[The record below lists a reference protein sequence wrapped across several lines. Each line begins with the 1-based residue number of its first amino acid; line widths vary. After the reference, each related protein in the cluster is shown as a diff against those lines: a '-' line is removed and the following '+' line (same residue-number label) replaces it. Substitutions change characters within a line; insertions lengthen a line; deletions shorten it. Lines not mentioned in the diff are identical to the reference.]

1 MIPMSDYAENVRK
14 IIHIA
19 ESYAKESMSAAIM
32 PAHLL
37 KALLHKDIGLAGF
50 IEKIDKD
57 YYSILDWAN
66 NYIAESPRSSGV
78 FKKPD
83 LSEGTE
89 EVIRE
94 GQNLQARFGCADLDP
109 YLLLAAVVTQGVGFS
124 AEQLKSLPLTPE
136 EVFTG
141 LQLQPSV
148 KYEGYNAPSFNI
160 TGKNLEKYA
169 INKNKGIESGLIQ
182 PVVGF
187 EKEIATIYA
196 VLGRKNKSNLLITGE
211 PGVGKTSFVNSFV
224 QHIVAGD
231 VPSFLAH
238 SVVYE
243 IDLMALLSDAN
254 YKGEIEDR
262 FKNIIH
268 EIKQFGNAI
277 LLIESVDKI
286 IDKQGPLYDISN
298 ILKQE
303 LNRGDIFLICTSS
316 TDNYTKHLEPDKEF
330 VNKFEKITIQEPD
343 FEQCFRILKGSINF
357 YEKYHGLTLSDNVIK
372 DAIRLSKRYMTEKAL
387 PDSAFDLLDRTMS
400 LIKTT
405 NDISEKDIDSIHA
418 KLIELRASVKG
429 QEPESLMMK
438 LNWIHYELYNRV
450 SCLLTGQLEH
460 DDVDFRKI
468 EKADSRIEHLES
480 IIRKLTVLAKKK
492 RLFVENT
499 DLFSVISKQTGIP
512 VGKLQ
517 SKERDK
523 LLNAEVELNKRVV
536 GQDHAIRIIVNALK
550 ISGANLHE
558 KGKPI
563 GSFFLLGPTGTGKT
577 ELAKT
582 LAEFLFE
589 DETNM
594 IRFDMSEFSESH
606 SAALLLGAPPWYVG
620 YEEGGLLVNKIRQ
633 RPYSVVLF
641 DEIEKAHSDV
651 YNVFLQIIGEG
662 RVHDKLGRIG
672 DFSNA
677 LVLFTSNV
685 ASDYIFE
692 SYEKLKIPESDALMK
707 IMSQY
712 FRQEFL
718 GRFKDFG
725 GAIIPFSPIT
735 EETNLKIFNIN
746 CNKFLA
752 TLAEQGIS
760 FVVHETAR
768 KSLALSGFSKQFGA
782 RPILGIIYN
791 KIKQPIAE
799 LLLLKK
805 ITSGSEI
812 ELQYVDNE
820 YKWIF

>member
-1 MIPMSDYAENVRK
+1 MSDYPENVRK

-37 KALLHKDIGLAGF
+37 KALLHKDFGLSGF
-50 IEKIDKD
+50 IEKMDKD

-66 NYIAESPRSSGV
+66 KHIAESPRSSGM

-94 GQNLQARFGCADLDP
+94 AQNLQVRFGSAELDP
-109 YLLLAAVVTQGVGFS
+109 LLLLASIVTPGIGFS
-124 AEQLKSLPLTPE
+124 PERLKSLPLTPE
-136 EVFTG
+136 EIFTG
-141 LQLQPSV
+141 MKIQPSL
-148 KYEGYNAPSFNI
+148 KSKDHTAAPYNI
-160 TGKNLEKYA
+160 TSKNLEKYT
-169 INKNKGIESGLIQ
+169 INKNKEVESGLIQ
-182 PVVGF
+182 TVVGF

-211 PGVGKTSFVNSFV
+211 SGVGKTSFVNSFV
-224 QHIVAGD
+224 QNIVAGD

-238 SVVYE
+238 SIVYE
-243 IDLMALLSDAN
+243 IDLGALLSDAN

-262 FKNIIH
+262 FKNIIN
-268 EIKQFGNAI
+268 EIKLFDEAI

-286 IDKQGPLYDISN
+286 MDKQGSLFGISS

-303 LNRGDIFLICTSS
+303 LNKGKLFLICTAS
-316 TDNYTKHLEPDKEF
+316 TDNYTKHIETDKEF
-330 VNKFEKITIQEPD
+330 VNKFEKVTLQEPD
-343 FEQCFRILKGSINF
+343 FEQCFRILKGAVDF
-357 YEKYHGLTLSDNVIK
+357 YEKYHGLTISDNVIK
-372 DAIRLSKRYMTEKAL
+372 EAIRLSKRYLNEKAL

-405 NDISEKDIDSIHA
+405 NDISEKDIASIQK
-418 KLIELRASVKG
+418 KLTDLKANINDLDH
-429 QEPESLMMK
+429 ESLIMK
-438 LNWIHYELYNRV
+438 LNWIHYELYNKV
-450 SCLLTGQLEH
+450 SCLLTGQVEEY
-460 DDVDFRKI
+460 DVDLKEIDKI
-468 EKADSRIEHLES
+468 ERRVEHFES
-480 IIRKLTVLAKKK
+480 IINKLIVLAKKK
-492 RLFVENT
+492 NLSVQII
-499 DLFSVISKQTGIP
+499 DLYAVISKQTGIP

-523 LLNAEVELNKRVV
+523 LLNAEVVLKKRVV
-536 GQDHAIRIIVNALK
+536 GQDHAINIIVNALK

-606 SAALLLGAPPWYVG
+606 SAALLLGAPPGYVG
-620 YEEGGLLVNKIRQ
+620 YEEGGILINKIRQ

-685 ASDYIFE
+685 GSDYIFE
-692 SYEKLKIPESDALMK
+692 SYEKLKIPEPDALMK

-725 GAIIPFSPIT
+725 GAIIPFAPIT
-735 EETNLKIFNIN
+735 EETVLKIFNIN

-752 TLAEQGIS
+752 TLAEQGIKLVIPES
-760 FVVHETAR
+760 AR

-782 RPILGIIYN
+782 RPILGIVYN
-791 KIKQPIAE
+791 KIKQPVAE

-820 YKWIF
+820 YKWVY

>member
-1 MIPMSDYAENVRK
+1 MNDYPENVRK
-14 IIHIA
+14 IIHVA

-37 KALLHKDIGLAGF
+37 KALLHKDFGLAGF
-50 IEKIDKD
+50 IDKMDKD

-66 NYIAESPRSSGV
+66 QHIAESPRSSGV
-78 FKKPD
+78 FKKPE

-94 GQNLQARFGCADLDP
+94 GQNLQARFGSAELDP
-109 YLLLAAVVTQGVGFS
+109 LLLLASIVTPGIGFS
-124 AEQLKSLPLTPE
+124 VEQLKSMPLTPE
-136 EVFTG
+136 EIFTS
-141 LQLQPSV
+141 LKLQPPGKS
-148 KYEGYNAPSFNI
+148 KDPAAGSYNLIS
-160 TGKNLEKYA
+160 KNLEKYT
-169 INKNKGIESGLIQ
+169 INKNKEVESGLIQ

-211 PGVGKTSFVNSFV
+211 SGVGKTSFVNSFV
-224 QHIVAGD
+224 QNIVAGD

-238 SVVYE
+238 SIVFE
-243 IDLMALLSDAN
+243 IDLGSLLSDSN
-254 YKGEIEDR
+254 YKGETEDR
-262 FKNIIH
+262 FKNIIN
-268 EIKQFGNAI
+268 EIKRFDEAI
-277 LLIESVDKI
+277 LLIESVDKLM
-286 IDKQGPLYDISN
+286 DKQGPLFGISS
-298 ILKQE
+298 ILKHE
-303 LNRGDIFLICTSS
+303 LNKGNLFLICTAS
-316 TDNYTKHLEPDKEF
+316 TDNYTKHIETDKEF
-330 VNKFEKITIQEPD
+330 VNKFEKITLPEPD
-343 FEQCFRILKGSINF
+343 FEQCFRILKGSADF
-357 YEKYHGLTLSDNVIK
+357 YEKYHGLTISDNVIK
-372 DAIRLSKRYMTEKAL
+372 DAIRLSKRYLNEKAL

-405 NDISEKDIDSIHA
+405 NDISEKDILSIQKKLTDLKA
-418 KLIELRASVKG
+418 KINDLDH
-429 QEPESLMMK
+429 ESLNMQ
-438 LNWIHYELYNRV
+438 LNWIHYELYNKI
-450 SCLLTGQLEH
+450 SYLLIGQIEE
-460 DDVDFRKI
+460 DEVDYKKIDKI
-468 EKADSRIEHLES
+468 ENRIEHFES
-480 IIRKLTVLAKKK
+480 IIKKLIVLAKKK
-492 RLFVENT
+492 SATVQIT
-499 DLFSVISKQTGIP
+499 DLYSVISKQTGIS

-523 LLNAEVELNKRVV
+523 LLNAEVELKKRVV

-606 SAALLLGAPPWYVG
+606 SAALLLGAPPGYVG
-620 YEEGGLLVNKIRQ
+620 YEEGGILINKIRQ

-685 ASDYIFE
+685 GSEYIFE
-692 SYEKLKIPESDALMK
+692 TFEKSKIPESDALMK

-725 GAIIPFSPIT
+725 GAIIPFAPIT
-735 EETNLKIFNIN
+735 EETVLKIFNIN
-746 CNKFLA
+746 CNKFLS
-752 TLAEQGIS
+752 TLAEQGINL
-760 FVVHETAR
+760 VIQDATR

-782 RPILGIIYN
+782 RPILGIVYN
-791 KIKQPIAE
+791 KIKQPVAE

-805 ITSGSEI
+805 ITTGSEI

-820 YKWIF
+820 YKWVF